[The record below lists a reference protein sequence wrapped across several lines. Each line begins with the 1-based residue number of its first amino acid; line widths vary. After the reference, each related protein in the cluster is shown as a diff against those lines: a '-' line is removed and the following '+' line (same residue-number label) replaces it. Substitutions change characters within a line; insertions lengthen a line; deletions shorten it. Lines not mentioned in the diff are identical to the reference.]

1 MAIWFETFKRG
12 RMHHCFSAER
22 KREGDLCSMFILLQG
37 VGRLLSSKIFQLL
50 SWEGTTPSAGSME
63 LQEHQAYK

>member
-1 MAIWFETFKRG
+1 MAIWFETFKMG
-12 RMHHCFSAER
+12 RMHHGFSAER
-22 KREGDLCSMFILLQG
+22 KREDDLRSMFILLQG

-50 SWEGTTPSAGSME
+50 SWEGTTPARSME